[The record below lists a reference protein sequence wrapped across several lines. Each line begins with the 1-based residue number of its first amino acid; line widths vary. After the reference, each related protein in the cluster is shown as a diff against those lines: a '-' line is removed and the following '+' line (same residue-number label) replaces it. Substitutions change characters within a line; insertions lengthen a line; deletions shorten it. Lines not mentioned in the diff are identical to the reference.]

1 MRKITIFILLTAF
14 LMLLIGCNSSQP
26 AQVAATTAPV
36 YQFAAKLCAG
46 TDISVTRLVTE
57 NVSCL
62 HDYTLQTSQM
72 RAIENA
78 DVVIISGAGLEAFLD
93 EALLNARMKIDASEG
108 ITFICNESE
117 HEHEHGHNHNTH
129 SHSEDPHIWLSPTNA
144 KIMAQNICA
153 GLSSLYPQHKDTF
166 EHNLSQLQYDLDALG
181 KYASNQLANLSVR
194 KIITFHDGFGYMAQ
208 AFDLEILHAIE
219 EESGREASAAEII
232 NIANIVTNNNLPC
245 IFVESNGSTSAA
257 QITSRETGTQ
267 IYELDM
273 AMSER
278 DYFSAMYHNIDTLK
292 EALK

>member
-1 MRKITIFILLTAF
+1 MKKTLCAVLCA
-14 LMLLIGCNSSQP
+14 LVLSLGLAGCADAAP
-26 AQVAATTAPV
+26 AQIAATTLPV
-36 YQFAAKLCAG
+36 YGFTQSLCQG
-46 TDISVTRLVTE
+46 TPLTVTRLVTE

-78 DVVIISGAGLEAFLD
+78 DVVIISGAGLEVFLD

-108 ITFICNESE
+108 ITFICNDS
-117 HEHEHGHNHNTH
+117 EHEHGHNHNTH

-144 KIMAQNICA
+144 MIMAQNICA

-219 EESGREASAAEII
+219 EESGREASATEII